1 MDAQQETKKGFSDV
15 VRVMAF
21 DREFEE
27 PVRNRVVD
35 LRREKNRIWLE
46 KFIVWAT
53 TNHKS
58 VEIINIEDD
67 KD

>member
-1 MDAQQETKKGFSDV
+1 MDAQQETKKGFKDV
-15 VRVMAF
+15 VRVLAYDKMS
-21 DREFEE
+21 EE
-27 PVRNRVVD
+27 PVRDRVVD
-35 LRREKNRIWLE
+35 LRRERNRMWLE